1 MEVENPQ
8 LKAAGATEPPPPP
21 PSHNSAQ
28 PPAREVKRNR
38 AADRQRKK
46 LGPPCGHAR
55 TTRAWGEQ
63 PDRIIAAPV
72 AWGAHGQAD
81 LRGVEPRSVGRH
93 PLSELPPLTPVVIAT
108 RQPEVVGPDC
118 QRVTRGELPA
128 GLEGGRSC
136 GPRLAAPV
144 VYRKHEQQLSYARV
158 RQLCQDLVGV
168 ALSEGGASVWGQRAG
183 VAAQP
188 VATAKGAQVA
198 QRASIGSDETSA
210 RVAGRTWWQWVLRSV
225 VGVYCLIRARRG
237 AQVIGEVLGE
247 PAAACWVRDC
257 LSAHLPAPAQRR
269 QVWLAHQVRDLQRL
283 LDQQPRLQWARALPA
298 LCREA
303 IHLGKRRTELRPQGY
318 ARRVTE
324 VERRLEGLRQRR
336 VRGAPTQRLRKRYQ
350 RHREHLFVFRHC
362 PGVPPDNNACERA
375 LRPAVSH
382 RKVTNGFRSEWGAH
396 AYAALATVIETAKL
410 PNRSV
415 FDTLVSLMGPPVLP
429 FVTSQIRE

>member
-1 MEVENPQ
+1 MRRPRPEQIAHRPHAELSVLVQELLGAVQRLEVENPQ

-168 ALSEGGASVWGQRAG
+168 ALSEGGARAWGQRAG

-225 VGVYCLIRARRG
+225 VGVYCLIRARRAGDWGGPGG
-237 AQVIGEVLGE
+237 AGGGVLGQGLSE
-247 PAAACWVRDC
+247 CAPHGTRPAPPGVAGPSVARPPTVAGPAAPVAMGPCSAGTLSGSDSSGEAPHGVTAPGVCPPGDGGGAPPGGVAATAGAGRTGPTVAETVSTAPGALIR
-257 LSAHLPAPAQRR
+257 LSALSGGPPR
-269 QVWLAHQVRDLQRL
+269 Q
-283 LDQQPRLQWARALPA
+283 
-298 LCREA
+298 
-303 IHLGKRRTELRPQGY
+303 
-318 ARRVTE
+318 
-324 VERRLEGLRQRR
+324 
-336 VRGAPTQRLRKRYQ
+336 QRLR
-350 RHREHLFVFRHC
+350 
-362 PGVPPDNNACERA
+362 A
-375 LRPAVSH
+375 RPAPRGESSQGH
-382 RKVTNGFRSEWGAH
+382 ER
-396 AYAALATVIETAKL
+396 L
-410 PNRSV
+410 
-415 FDTLVSLMGPPVLP
+415 SLGMGRTRVC
-429 FVTSQIRE
+429 RAGHCH